1 MGTLIHITRRELA
14 AYFSTP
20 LAYVFLVI
28 FLTADA
34 GMTFFLGNFFDRG
47 QADLTPFFLFQPWL
61 LLALV
66 PAIGMRLWAEER
78 RSGTIEMLMTLP
90 ISTWQAVGGKF
101 LAGWIF
107 AGIALALT
115 FPIWLTVNYLG
126 SPDNGV
132 ILASYIGSFLMA
144 GAFLAISACM
154 SALTG
159 NQVVAFVLSIAV
171 GFLMMLSGI
180 DSVLGVLR
188 SIAPNFAVEFLGTL
202 SLLGHFSTITSGV
215 LDFRDAFYFISFIV
229 LCLFINAQIVELKRG
244 A

>member
-1 MGTLIHITRRELA
+1 MGNLIHITRRELA

-188 SIAPNFAVEFLGTL
+188 NIAPSYAVEFLGTL

>member
-1 MGTLIHITRRELA
+1 MSNLIHITRRELA

-107 AGIALALT
+107 AGLALALT

-188 SIAPNFAVEFLGTL
+188 NVAPNYAVELLGTL

-229 LCLFINAQIVELKRG
+229 LCLFINAQIIELKRG